1 MRTHFT
7 GLAAIAIAALLGT
20 IAATPGA
27 EAKGGRGGSGET
39 VELSV
44 NTGKEM
50 RRGYS
55 GPLGVGGLYCD
66 YQRIPTHDCSSG
78 RCKVTSWTLKQ
89 FCY

>member
-1 MRTHFT
+1 MRTAFT
-7 GLAAIAIAALLGT
+7 TLAALAIVAT
-20 IAATPGA
+20 AATA
-27 EAKGGRGGSGET
+27 MTASEADARGRGRGGGET

-50 RRGYS
+50 RHGYS
-55 GPLGVGGLYCD
+55 GQLGVGGLYCD

-78 RCKVTSWTLKQ
+78 RCKVVSWTLKQ